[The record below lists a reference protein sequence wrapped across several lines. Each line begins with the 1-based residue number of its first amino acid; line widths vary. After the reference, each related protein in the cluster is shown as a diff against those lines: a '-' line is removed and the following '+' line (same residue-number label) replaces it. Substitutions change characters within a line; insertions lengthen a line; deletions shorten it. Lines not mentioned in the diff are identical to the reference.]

1 MRKLTFGLLFAL
13 VVGFA
18 VAQDAKK
25 EEPKKDAPKKEEPKK
40 DTPPAP
46 APAAA
51 VTTDYYP
58 LAKGTKWTY
67 TMGQTEVQVEVTDV
81 TGGEA
86 KLVTKHSN
94 KVVADENIKVTADG
108 VYRTKVNNTP
118 IEPPVK
124 LIGLKD
130 GKPTKGEKWNVK
142 SKVQQTEV
150 SGEFEVKDTAASV
163 KIGEKDYK
171 DVVYVEGPKF
181 MIAGTETAVRYW
193 FAPKQGI
200 VKLSYTIGGQDSAPL
215 ELKTFEAGK

>member
-171 DVVYVEGPKF
+171 DVVSVEGPKF

>member
-13 VVGFA
+13 AVGFV
-18 VAQDAKK
+18 VAQDPAKK
-25 EEPKKDAPKKEEPKK
+25 EEPKKDETKKEEPKK
-40 DTPPAP
+40 DTPPA
-46 APAAA
+46 AAA
-51 VTTDYYP
+51 VTSDYYP

-124 LIGLKD
+124 LLGLKE
-130 GKPTKGEKWNVK
+130 GKATKGEKWDVK

-150 SGEFEVKDTAASV
+150 SGNFEVKDTAATV
-163 KIGEKDYK
+163 KIGEKEYK
-171 DVVYVEGPKF
+171 DVAYVEGPKF

-193 FAPKQGI
+193 FAPKSGI